1 MGHKNRLVSS
11 KHVVGGG
18 GGGEGWKFTD
28 NSHPS
33 HVGVTPLL

>member
-1 MGHKNRLVSS
+1 MGHKNSLVSS
-11 KHVVGGG
+11 KHVVGGVREG
-18 GGGEGWKFTD
+18 GWKFTD